1 MSDEETRLI
10 DAIVAAPDD
19 DAPRLVYADWLLQRG
34 DPRGELIQLQSLP
47 LERQTAD
54 VTARCDELIAE
65 HWYAWLGIVADVLDR
80 EGTYF
85 RHGFLDEI
93 VVRATP
99 AEMARVRGNRELHT
113 VRSVRPGYSDHAQFI
128 RFVAELPY
136 EPVMLELREASPEL
150 AVVRPHW
157 KTRGLAVRFIAG
169 LVDLAPTFP
178 DLEQL
183 ELSPLT
189 GWDPVRTLEI
199 VPRLP
204 AQFPRLS
211 SIVLDCRVPWFW
223 YPGGDPSAGEAL
235 LAAAAGNPLVTIRR

>member
-1 MSDEETRLI
+1 MQIDELWQQVCEAPH
-10 DAIVAAPDD
+10 DAELRRILA
-19 DAPRLVYADWLLQRG
+19 DALLDAG

-47 LERQTAD
+47 LERQTYE
-54 VTARCDELIAE
+54 VLARCDELIAE
-65 HWYAWLGIVADVLDR
+65 HWYPWLGVVADVLDR

-99 AEMARVRGNRELHT
+99 AELARVRGNRELHT
-113 VRSVRPGYSDHAQFI
+113 VRAVRPGYSDHAQFI

-136 EPVMLELREASPEL
+136 EPVMLELRDPSPEL
-150 AVVRPHW
+150 AAVRAHW
-157 KTRGLAVRFIAG
+157 RTRGLTVRFIAG
-169 LVDLAPTFP
+169 LADLAPTFP

-189 GWDPVRTLEI
+189 GWDPIRTLDLL
-199 VPRLP
+199 PRLP
-204 AQFPRLS
+204 GVFPRLT

-223 YPGGDPSAGEAL
+223 YPGGDPGAGEAL
-235 LAAAAGNPLVTIRR
+235 LASTGANPLVTIRR